1 MLSRHSIAL
10 LIASCL
16 TLAACGGGGQE
27 ASPTVQ
33 AEAARP
39 TPPVPPTPP
48 APPPQPVPPQPPTPP
63 ASVPTPVPAP
73 APDQTARA
81 AVGDQ
86 LFHERALSASGQ
98 LACASCH
105 DPARGHADPAGRF
118 LPIGGA
124 GHNQQGLRSSPSIR
138 YLDQAGAFTRD
149 AQGQPRGGLMWDG
162 RFNSRA
168 QQAAGP
174 LFAANEMANA
184 SLSDFAQRLRATP
197 AYPALLA
204 AYGLPANASEQSLL
218 DASTDALA
226 RYQAQDPEFKPFS
239 SKFDAVQEGLAT
251 FTAAEARGF
260 AAFNDPQ
267 RGNCASCHSSRPAGT
282 GGRALFTDFS
292 YHALGVPRNQS
303 QATADPSF
311 FDLGLCGPTRSDLAA
326 DATLC
331 GRFKTPTLRN
341 VALTAPYFHNARFN
355 SLEEVVS
362 FYALRDVDP
371 ARFYPVVNGQVQR
384 FNDLPARY
392 QGNVERRAPFA
403 PLAGNRPRLS
413 AQDVQ
418 DLVAFLN
425 TLTDQPN

>member
-1 MLSRHSIAL
+1 MRPCRSIPL

-16 TLAACGGGGQE
+16 ALAACGGGGQE

-39 TPPVPPTPP
+39 APPQPPAPPVPP
-48 APPPQPVPPQPPTPP
+48 APPLPPTPP
-63 ASVPTPVPAP
+63 ASVPAPTPAP
-73 APDQTARA
+73 TPTPDLSARA

-162 RFNSRA
+162 RFNSRV

-184 SLSDFAQRLRATP
+184 NLAEFAQRLRATP
-197 AYPALLA
+197 AYPALLS
-204 AYGLPANASEQSLL
+204 AYGLPANASDQSLL
-218 DASTDALA
+218 AASTDALA

-239 SKFDAVQEGLAT
+239 SKFDAVQDGRAS

-267 RGNCASCHSSRPAGT
+267 RGNCASCHSSRPAGN
-282 GGRALFTDFS
+282 GVRALFTDFS

-303 QATADPSF
+303 QATLDPSF

-341 VALTAPYFHNARFN
+341 VALTGPYFHNARFN

-371 ARFYPVVNGQVQR
+371 ARFYPVLNGQVQR